1 MRALMA
7 AAGTEDPAA
16 LDPDEVD
23 AEALAYIA
31 KQVRGTTGVYCT
43 CSAAVGAMGSKQG

>member
-16 LDPDEVD
+16 LDPEEVD

-31 KQVRGTTGVYCT
+31 KQVGHT
-43 CSAAVGAMGSKQG
+43 S